1 MQRNKTSN
9 NTLRRTLLATFLG
22 LSLSGLAFAQTVV
35 TSPETDSV
43 KGRAPVVAT
52 ATITATG
59 SGAGGQILAGD
70 LLTANFTVTDP
81 DSDTIDTAATNAT
94 IQWTVDGANVGA
106 AGSPTYTV
114 QASDA
119 GKVITYTLIPH
130 TDPGVTDPYQGVLTI
145 AANVGA
151 DGSGGNGGG
160 GGPGDGGEIN
170 PADPNALLSVAV
182 TPTGNPLVGTVL
194 TATPT
199 CVSSC
204 GAGITYQ
211 WQIETASGSAT
222 YTDISG
228 ATGTTYTPVKGD
240 QKRKIKVVASQP

>member
-35 TSPETDSV
+35 TSPETATV

-52 ATITATG
+52 ATITVTP
-59 SGAGGQILAGD
+59 SGAGGQVLAGD
-70 LLTANFTVTDP
+70 VLTAAFTVTDP
-81 DSDTIDTAATNAT
+81 DTDTIDLAATNAT
-94 IQWTVDGANVGA
+94 VQWTVDGVSVGA
-106 AGSPTYTV
+106 PGAMTYTV
-114 QASDA
+114 QAADA

-130 TDPGVTDPYQGVLTI
+130 TDAAVTDPYQGVLTI
-145 AANVGA
+145 AANIGT
-151 DGSGGNGGG
+151 DGSGGGT
-160 GGPGDGGEIN
+160 GPGGGGEIN
-170 PADPNALLSVAV
+170 PADPTALLSVAV
-182 TPTGNPLVGTVL
+182 TPTGNPIVGTLL

-199 CVSSC
+199 CVATC

-211 WQIETASGSAT
+211 WQIETAVGAGT

-228 ATGTTYTPVKGD
+228 ATGATYTPLKDD
-240 QKRKIKVVASQP
+240 QKKKIKVVATAP

>member
-9 NTLRRTLLATFLG
+9 NSLRRTLLATFLG

-43 KGRAPVVAT
+43 KGHAPIVAT
-52 ATITATG
+52 ATINVTP
-59 SGAGGQILAGD
+59 SGAGGQVLAGD
-70 LLTANFTVTDP
+70 VLTANFVVTDP
-81 DSDTIDTAATNAT
+81 DSDTIDTAATSAT
-94 IQWTVDGANVGA
+94 VQWTVDGTNVGA
-106 AGSPTYTV
+106 PGAMTYTV
-114 QASDA
+114 QAADA

-145 AANVGA
+145 AANVGT
-151 DGSGGNGGG
+151 DGSGGGT
-160 GGPGDGGEIN
+160 GPGGGGEIN
-170 PADPNALLSVAV
+170 PADPTALLSVAV

-199 CVSSC
+199 CVATC

-211 WQIETASGSAT
+211 WQIETAAGSGT

-228 ATGTTYTPVKGD
+228 ATGATYTPIKDD
-240 QKRKIKVVASQP
+240 QKKKIKVVATAP